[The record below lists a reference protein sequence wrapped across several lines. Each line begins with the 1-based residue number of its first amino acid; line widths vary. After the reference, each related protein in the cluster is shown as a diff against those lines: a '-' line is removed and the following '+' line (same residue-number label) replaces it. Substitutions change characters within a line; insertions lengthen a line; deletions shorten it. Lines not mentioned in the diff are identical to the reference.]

1 MTVLMVAAGAAVS
14 VMASDPAKP
23 TAKSAVK
30 SPTKSTVAYN
40 PVAFAELPDWE
51 QDDHLVAFKAFRKSC
66 DRLLAAA
73 HERAGGDKGEP
84 ALVPVCQ
91 AAIALVKPT
100 EAGAKAF
107 FEQNFTAN
115 ALSHDGP
122 PGLLTGYYEPVIEG
136 SRTAQGVFQT
146 PIYRRPTD
154 LVNLVDETKR
164 LAAGSALSHA
174 RKTDKGVEPFATRAE
189 IDQGVLKGRNL
200 ELMFFADPV
209 DVFFMQIQGSGR
221 VKLTDGSMVRV
232 HYDGK
237 NGHPYTSIGRYLIE
251 KGIVAADKMSMDAL
265 AKWLKSD
272 LERAKQIMWQNAS
285 YVFFRELKGE
295 EAKGPL
301 GAMNAPLTAGRSLAV
316 DTLYHALGTPI
327 YVTAGAG
334 DGGKA
339 VPFHR
344 LMVAQD
350 VGSAIRGPE
359 RGDIYFGSG
368 DAAGELA
375 GATKRAGNFIVLMPK
390 EAPLRAA
397 TEARS
402 QEAKQ

>member
-1 MTVLMVAAGAAVS
+1 MTVFMVAAGAAVDAT
-14 VMASDPAKP
+14 ASDPPKP
-23 TAKSAVK
+23 TAKSAMR
-30 SPTKSTVAYN
+30 SVARSVVYN
-40 PVAFAELPDWE
+40 PVNFADLPGWE

-66 DRLLAAA
+66 ERILAA
-73 HERAGGDKGEP
+73 HERASGEAEP
-84 ALVPVCQ
+84 ALVAVCQ
-91 AAIALVKPT
+91 TAMTLAKPT
-100 EAGAKAF
+100 KVGARAF

-115 ALSHDGP
+115 ALAHDGP
-122 PGLLTGYYEPVIEG
+122 SGLLTGYYEPVIEG
-136 SRTAQGVFQT
+136 SRTAEGMFQT
-146 PIYRRPTD
+146 PIYKRPPD
-154 LVNLVDETKR
+154 LVNLVDETR
-164 LAAGSALSHA
+164 RSTAGSALSHA
-174 RKTDKGVEPFATRAE
+174 RKTDKGIEPFATRAE

-200 ELMFFADPV
+200 ELMYFADPV

-221 VKLTDGSMVRV
+221 VKLPDGSMVRV

-237 NGHPYTSIGRYLIE
+237 NGHRYTSIGRYLIE

-265 AKWLKSD
+265 SKWLKSD

-295 EAKGPL
+295 EGKGPL

-327 YVTAGAG
+327 YVSAGAVG
-334 DGGKA
+334 RGSKA
-339 VPFHR
+339 GPLHR

-375 GATKRAGNFIVLMPK
+375 GTTKCAGSFIVLRPK
-390 EAPLRAA
+390 EAPPRAA
-397 TEARS
+397 SEDAPA
-402 QEAKQ
+402 QEAKR

>member
-1 MTVLMVAAGAAVS
+1 MTVFMVAAGAAVET
-14 VMASDPAKP
+14 MASDPPKP
-23 TAKSAVK
+23 AKSAVR
-30 SPTKSTVAYN
+30 SAARSVVYN
-40 PVAFAELPDWE
+40 PVNFVDLPGWE
-51 QDDHLVAFKAFRKSC
+51 QDDHLMAFKTFRKSC
-66 DRLLAAA
+66 ERILSAAR
-73 HERAGGDKGEP
+73 ERASSEAEP
-84 ALVPVCQ
+84 ALAVVCQ
-91 AAIALVKPT
+91 TAMTLPKPT
-100 EAGAKAF
+100 KFGARAF

-115 ALSHDGP
+115 ALAHDGP
-122 PGLLTGYYEPVIEG
+122 HGLLTGYYEPVIQG
-136 SRTAQGVFQT
+136 SRSAEGVFQT
-146 PIYRRPTD
+146 PIYKRPPD
-154 LVNLVDETKR
+154 LVNLVDETR
-164 LAAGSALSHA
+164 RSTSGSGSHA

-189 IDQGVLKGRNL
+189 IDQGVLKGKNL
-200 ELMFFADPV
+200 ELMYFADPV

-221 VKLTDGSMVRV
+221 VKLTDGSTVRV

-251 KGIVAADKMSMDAL
+251 KGIVAADKMSMGAL

-272 LERAKQIMWQNAS
+272 LERAKQVMWQNAS

-295 EAKGPL
+295 EGKGPL

-327 YVTAGAG
+327 YVTAGAVG
-334 DGGKA
+334 RGSKA
-339 VPFHR
+339 GPFHR

-375 GATKRAGNFIVLMPK
+375 GGTKCAGNFIVLLPK
-390 EAPLRAA
+390 EPPSRAA
-397 TEARS
+397 SDAAPA
-402 QEAKQ
+402 QEAKR

>member
-1 MTVLMVAAGAAVS
+1 MAAAGGAGDM
-14 VMASDPAKP
+14 MASDPAKP
-23 TAKSAVK
+23 PAKSTVKSATKSAV
-30 SPTKSTVAYN
+30 SYN
-40 PVAFAELPDWE
+40 PVKFADLPDWE
-51 QDDHLVAFKAFRKSC
+51 QDDHLVALKAFRKSC
-66 DRLLAAA
+66 ERLAAA
-73 HERAGGDKGEP
+73 RERAGADKAES
-84 ALVPVCQ
+84 ALVSVCQ
-91 AAIALVKPT
+91 TAMALTNPT
-100 EAGAKAF
+100 KAGARAF
-107 FEQNFTAN
+107 FEENFTAN

-122 PGLLTGYYEPVIEG
+122 PGLLTGYYEPVIQG

-146 PIYRRPTD
+146 PIYKRPPD
-154 LVNLVDETKR
+154 LVNLVDETR
-164 LAAGSALSHA
+164 RSAAASALSHA

-189 IDQGVLKGRNL
+189 IDQGVLRGKNL
-200 ELMFFADPV
+200 ELMYFADPV

-221 VKLTDGSMVRV
+221 VKFADGSMVRV

-237 NGHPYTSIGRYLIE
+237 NGHPYTSIGRYLID

-301 GAMNAPLTAGRSLAV
+301 GAMNTPLTAGRSLAV

-327 YVTAGAG
+327 YVTAGTAG
-334 DGGKA
+334 GGSRSGA
-339 VPFHR
+339 FHR

-390 EAPLRAA
+390 EAPLPAT
-397 TEARS
+397 TEAPS